1 MFVQAD
7 KDLLKQTL
15 DYQVEKVLEETHCE
29 IEDTKEKS
37 ESKMRELER
46 NMQVYTDIAI
56 EGMCALYRMC
66 PLYGMC
72 SHELERNMQDV
83 LNHVFRGRFQLFM
96 EGTSPQAP

>member
-46 NMQVYTDIAI
+46 NMQVYTEIA
-56 EGMCALYRMC
+56 
-66 PLYGMC
+66 
-72 SHELERNMQDV
+72 
-83 LNHVFRGRFQLFM
+83 
-96 EGTSPQAP
+96 T